1 MRFPRASL
9 RIPVLLLRWIFC
21 HGSVMKFTRLGY
33 FCLLGLAFVP
43 AANANDFEAALS
55 TKTAQFT
62 FRSDS
67 SLIGW
72 GGADLGIGLFY
83 NNDSDFIAQGSLVQ
97 MRQPSEDTPITFGV
111 GVKTYL
117 GHLDDPDQ
125 DVVAFAVGGEV
136 RYTIPGTMPMAVYA
150 RGFYAPDITSF
161 ADTKEVI
168 DFTIRFQL
176 EIMPETIG
184 FVGIRHLEFDT
195 DDEGSYDADDN
206 NVHIG
211 VRLTF

>member
-1 MRFPRASL
+1 
-9 RIPVLLLRWIFC
+9 
-21 HGSVMKFTRLGY
+21 MKFTRLGC
-33 FCLLGLAFVP
+33 FCLLGLALNP

-55 TKTAQFT
+55 KETAQFT
-62 FRSDS
+62 FHSDS

-72 GGADLGIGLFY
+72 GGADLALGVFY
-83 NNDSDFIAQGSLVQ
+83 NDDSDFVAQASLLQ
-97 MRQPSEDTPITFGV
+97 MRQPSEETPVTFGV
-111 GVKTYL
+111 GVKAYV

-125 DVVAFAVGGEV
+125 DVVAFAIGGDV

-161 ADTKEVI
+161 ADAKDVI
-168 DFTIRFQL
+168 DYTIGFQI
-176 EIMPETIG
+176 EAMPQTVG

-195 DDEGSYDADDN
+195 DDEGSYDADDDN
-206 NVHIG
+206 FHVG